1 MLYELINPSDK
12 YTFEASCHEAAALAV
27 FIILTAVW
35 HGGEFI
41 YFQF

>member
-1 MLYELINPSDK
+1 MKVKECAK
-12 YTFEASCHEAAALAV
+12 AAALAV
-27 FIILTAVW
+27 FIMLTAVW